1 MKNKR
6 ALHILTALLL
16 CISLLLSL
24 CAFAGADFGD
34 FGGDGDYGGGD
45 DGGGWDFGGG
55 WDDDDDF
62 GTRDSGSSSSGEGN
76 FGIVAVEFI
85 VVIAVFVFISFLQ
98 NRKRSKAAAN
108 APKPTDASELT
119 PMAQYTALDPG
130 FNADQLTQKLRE
142 LYVQMQQCWTAKDI
156 SSLRPYFSDTFYA
169 QMERQ
174 LDAHKAAH
182 RTNHIDDIEVQSVKL
197 LGYRQQAG
205 TDEIIA
211 EVQTKIVDYTV
222 EDATGALV
230 SGSTTAKKLMTYE
243 YLLTRPTGKTTL
255 SEDQTAVTVCPNC
268 GAPVSI
274 SRTAE
279 CPFCGSIIT
288 VSNETFVINGIR
300 GICQKTL

>member
-6 ALHILTALLL
+6 ALRILTALLL

-34 FGGDGDYGGGD
+34 FGGDGDYGGGG
-45 DGGGWDFGGG
+45 DGGDWDFDWGDSG
-55 WDDDDDF
+55 
-62 GTRDSGSSSSGEGN
+62 GTR
-76 FGIVAVEFI
+76 
-85 VVIAVFVFISFLQ
+85 VIASDGTTTSTLIMFVILVALLVIFMSR
-98 NRKRSKAAAN
+98 NKKKNNTAGPA
-108 APKPTDASELT
+108 PTDTSTLT
-119 PMAQYTALDPG
+119 PIAQYTALDPG
-130 FNADQLTQKLRE
+130 FSASELEAKLSN

-211 EVQTKIVDYTV
+211 EVQAKIVDYTV
-222 EDATGALV
+222 EDATGGLV

-255 SEDQTAVTVCPNC
+255 SEDRTAVTVCPNC

-300 GICQKTL
+300 GISQKTL